1 MTARRPAGLDYAVA
15 VLATAAALGLTRL
28 LWSVVHSNPLL
39 LFFGA
44 IVLAA
49 WAGGLGPSLVA
60 TVLSVLTADY
70 FLVEP
75 RYSLDLGADDL
86 LELVLFAGLAVL
98 VSSLTDAQRR
108 AEASLRA
115 ANEDLSRAVAEAQ
128 RAREAAD
135 AANQAKSAFL
145 ASMSHELR
153 TPMNAIIGYSEM
165 LLEEVEALD
174 QKPLAPDLEKIRAA
188 GKHLLAL
195 INDILDLSK
204 IEAGKMT
211 LYLERF
217 DVATLVQE
225 VVATVQPLVDRRGNR
240 LEVSGAAACGA
251 MRADLTKVRQVLFN
265 LLSNAAKFT
274 ERGTIRLDARRLTE
288 DGRDW
293 LVFRVSDSGIGMT
306 AEQLGRLFQ
315 PFTQADA
322 ATARQYGGTGLGLAI
337 TRRFCRMMGGDVAVE
352 STPGRGSTFTVR
364 LPAEVSAPAATSA
377 PAAPTARPAPAET
390 PTALV
395 IDDDPAA
402 RELMQRFLA
411 REGFAVETAAS
422 GAEGLALARRR
433 PPAVITLDVMM
444 PGMDGWAVLEALKA
458 DPVVAAV
465 PVIMVT
471 IVDTER
477 ARGVAVG
484 AADYLT
490 KPVDWA
496 RLRAVVA
503 RLREPTRP
511 GPVLVVDPDPEMRER
526 LRRTLEAERIAVEE
540 AADGAAALAAV
551 ARHPPALVLLDLM
564 MPGMD
569 GFDFLEALRRTPDG
583 ESVPVVAL
591 TARALSPADRE
602 WLLGRVASLLEA
614 GGRGREE
621 LLREVSA
628 LVARA
633 TGRP

>member
-471 IVDTER
+471 I
-477 ARGVAVG
+477 ARGASRSAPPTTSPSRWTG
-484 AADYLT
+484 RGCGRSSPACASRPGRDRSWWWTPTPRCASACAARSRPSASPSRRRPT
-490 KPVDWA
+490 GPP
-496 RLRAVVA
+496 RSPRSHG
-503 RLREPTRP
+503 TRP
-511 GPVLVVDPDPEMRER
+511 RSSSS
-526 LRRTLEAERIAVEE
+526 T
-540 AADGAAALAAV
+540 
-551 ARHPPALVLLDLM
+551 
-564 MPGMD
+564 
-569 GFDFLEALRRTPDG
+569 
-583 ESVPVVAL
+583 
-591 TARALSPADRE
+591 
-602 WLLGRVASLLEA
+602 
-614 GGRGREE
+614 
-621 LLREVSA
+621 
-628 LVARA
+628 
-633 TGRP
+633 

>member
-1 MTARRPAGLDYAVA
+1 VTARRPAGLDYAVA